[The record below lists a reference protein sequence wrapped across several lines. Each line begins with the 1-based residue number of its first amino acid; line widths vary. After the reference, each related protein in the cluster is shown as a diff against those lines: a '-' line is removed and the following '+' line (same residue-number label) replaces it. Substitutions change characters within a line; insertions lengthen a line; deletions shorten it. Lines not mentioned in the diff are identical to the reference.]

1 MPSLNWNTR
10 NSQNPSKYQAKVTAS
25 RDKWYGQPQIP
36 LFYLQ
41 YAVFHPCSQLEFV
54 DRLFGAEQSL
64 YILSDEWAVMW
75 KICTICLFIRRAIN
89 SLYEKKDAFQIPG
102 PVMGNNVYFARKHE
116 VKRLVIR
123 TLYSLQ
129 VGVTND

>member
-1 MPSLNWNTR
+1 MDSI
-10 NSQNPSKYQAKVTAS
+10 KYPYYVFK
-25 RDKWYGQPQIP
+25 
-36 LFYLQ
+36 
-41 YAVFHPCSQLEFV
+41 YAVLCPFLQLEFV
-54 DRLFGAEQSL
+54 DHLFGAEQSL
-64 YILSDEWAVMW
+64 YNLSDEWAVMW

-116 VKRLVIR
+116 VKRLVIW